1 MASNRE
7 FQIFAK
13 PVGAVCNLACLYCYY
28 LGKESLTRRQEDSIA
43 IDGDQSGELR
53 SEFDGSSPFPG
64 IDSECSVYGKVPPE
78 KSSIIMSDSILESY
92 IIQHVKASARSDVSF
107 SWHGGEPLMAGIDF
121 YRKVIDLQKKNIPP
135 DKKIVNGLQTNGTLL
150 NDEWCEFLSKEKFFV
165 GVSID
170 GPEYYHDVYRK
181 NLNGQPS
188 FKKAM
193 KGIELLKKYAVNF
206 EILCVV
212 HSGNAGNP
220 LEVYRFLRGLG
231 AGYMTFLP
239 LVIKDPK
246 SKDGIGKDSVPSEEF
261 GNFMISVFDEWVA
274 SDIGKVKIQLFE
286 EAARTAFDQDHTLCI
301 FKKECGGVP
310 VVEHNGNF
318 YSCDHYAEPEY
329 LVGNIMD
336 TGLDELLDSEVQKN
350 FGRLKLNTLPR
361 YCINCEVREMCN
373 GECPKNRLLKTPDGE
388 EGLNYLCAGY
398 KKFFNHAKPFIDA
411 VATTWRNQN
420 KVVKPNPP
428 DSNMTSADISR
439 NAPCPCGSGK
449 KYKRCCL

>member
-1 MASNRE
+1 M
-7 FQIFAK
+7 
-13 PVGAVCNLACLYCYY
+13 CNLACLYCYY
-28 LGKESLTRRQEDSIA
+28 LEKDSLTRRQEDTIA
-43 IDGDQSGELR
+43 IDGDRSGELR

-64 IDSECSVYGKVPPE
+64 IDSECSVHGKVPPE
-78 KSSIIMSDSILESY
+78 KSSFIMSDSILERY
-92 IIQHVKASARSDVSF
+92 IIQHIKASTGSDVSF

-135 DKKIVNGLQTNGTLL
+135 GKKLVNGLQTNGTLL
-150 NDEWCEFLSKEKFFV
+150 NDEWCELLSKEKFYI
-165 GVSID
+165 GISID
-170 GPEYYHDVYRK
+170 GPEKHHDIYRK

-188 FKKAM
+188 FKKVM
-193 KGIELLKKYAVNF
+193 NGIELLKKYAVTF

-212 HSGNAGNP
+212 HAGNAGDP

-239 LVIKDPK
+239 LVIRDPE
-246 SKDGIGKDSVPSEEF
+246 SKDGISRHSVPSEAF

-274 SDIGKVKIQLFE
+274 NDIGKVKIQLFE

-318 YSCDHYAEPEY
+318 YSCDHYVEPEY

-336 TGLDELLDSEVQKN
+336 TGLDELLDSEVQKT
-350 FGRLKLNTLPR
+350 FGRSKQNTLPK

-388 EGLNYLCAGY
+388 DGLNYLCSGY
-398 KKFFNHAKPFIDA
+398 KKFFNHTKPFINA
-411 VATTWRNQN
+411 IATTWRNQN
-420 KVVKPNPP
+420 KVVKPTPHN
-428 DSNMTSADISR
+428 SNMTSADISR